1 MAGER
6 KPITTFI
13 VDCFVFFGRPLF
25 FLLKIF
31 LRLFWVFL
39 TSLGQ
44 IFRFLGKTGQNLIKK
59 KPLSDLKKPLSS
71 FFDKTSFLKR
81 WLKAVFSFFK
91 NKIFSFFSALKGFF
105 KKFFSFFRP
114 RFLALVI
121 FLSLFFYLGWSIFKD
136 LPQPQKLITRDIK
149 QTTRIYDQNGNLLY
163 RIFRHQNRTL
173 VPLEEIP
180 LVVKEATIAIEDGN
194 FYQHRGISFSGIGRS
209 FWRLFSQGKIEGGST
224 ITQQLVKNA
233 LLSPERTV
241 SRKIKEIVL
250 ALMVEARFSKDEI
263 LQMYLNE
270 VGYGG
275 ATYGVEEASQYYFGK
290 SARELNLAE
299 AALLAGLPASPTA
312 YSPFGAQPQLAKN
325 RQREVLFQMEK
336 KGFITKEVSQRVQNA
351 EIRLKNISQDI
362 LAPHFVMQVKQELV
376 DIFGDRFVEEG
387 GLQVTTTLDLPTQQM
402 AQKVV
407 KEELDKLT
415 SFKVTN
421 GAALVT
427 NPKTGEILAMVGSRD
442 YFDSDNDGNFNVT
455 TAPRQPGSIIKVVN
469 YALALQSGYTLA
481 SKILDAPVSFQIPGQ
496 PPYRPSNYDNRF
508 HGPVTLRTALACS
521 YNVPAV
527 KVLASLG
534 VDRMISLGQKMG
546 ITGWSDDSQFGLS
559 LTLGGGEVTM
569 KELATVYGVL
579 ANGGAKAPLQT
590 IIKVHDHK
598 GRLIWANP
606 CLEEAKIN
614 PKTFA
619 VRAKSNNTSCGE
631 KVISS
636 QIAWLLTSVLS
647 DNQARSPVFGPNSI
661 INIPQYQVAVKTGTT
676 NNLRDNWTIGYSP
689 NLLVVA
695 WVGNN
700 DNSPMA
706 KIASGVTGA
715 SPIWRRIMETLLV
728 QEGAEEFLVPEGIVS
743 RQVCLSWSEEE
754 KSCQEVKEEYFVD
767 GEQEKKGFGQIADET
782 ETRDKLLPA
791 QQDSRR

>member
-6 KPITTFI
+6 KQIIIFV

-25 FLLKIF
+25 LLLKII
-31 LRLFWVFL
+31 LRLFWLLLAGLRWVL
-39 TSLGQ
+39 
-44 IFRFLGKTGQNLIKK
+44 RVLGKVSQDLIKK
-59 KPLSDLKKPLSS
+59 AFSVSFKKPFSFLFGKALFLKKRLKVW
-71 FFDKTSFLKR
+71 FFS
-81 WLKAVFSFFK
+81 FK
-91 NKIFSFFSALKGFF
+91 NKVFAFLFTFKGFL
-105 KKFFSFFRP
+105 KK
-114 RFLALVI
+114 I
-121 FLSLFFYLGWSIFKD
+121 FLLFRLRLLVLVVFLFFLIYFGWSVFKD
-136 LPQPQKLITRDIK
+136 LPQPQKLITRNIK

-163 RIFRHQNRTL
+163 RVFRHQNRTL

-209 FWRLFSQGKIEGGST
+209 FWRLISQGKIEGGST

-233 LLSPERTV
+233 LLSPERTM
-241 SRKIKEIVL
+241 SRKLKEIIL
-250 ALMVEARFSKDEI
+250 ALMVEAKFSKDEI

-275 ATYGVEEASQYYFGK
+275 ATYGIEEASQYYFGK

-299 AALLAGLPASPTA
+299 AALLAGLPASPTT
-312 YSPFGAQPQLAKN
+312 YSPFGAQPQLAKI

-336 KGFITKEVSQRVQNA
+336 KGFITDRAAQRAQNA
-351 EIRLKNISQDI
+351 EIRLKNINQNI
-362 LAPHFVMQVKQELV
+362 LAPHFVMQVKQELA

-387 GLQVTTTLDLPTQQM
+387 GLQVTTTLDLSTQQM
-402 AQKVV
+402 AEKAIE
-407 KEELDKLT
+407 EELAKLT
-415 SFKVTN
+415 SFRVTN

-442 YFDSDNDGNFNVT
+442 YFDSENDGNFNVT
-455 TAPRQPGSIIKVVN
+455 VAPRQPGSTIKVVN
-469 YALALQSGYTLA
+469 YALALQNGYTLA
-481 SKILDAPVSFQIPGQ
+481 SRILDAPVSFRLPGQ

-508 HGPVTLRTALACS
+508 HGLMTLRTALACS

-534 VDRMISLGQKMG
+534 VDRMISLGHKMG
-546 ITGWSDDSQFGLS
+546 ITSWSDDDQFGLS

-579 ANGGAKAPLQT
+579 ANGGLKAPLQT
-590 IIKVHDHK
+590 IIKVHDRK
-598 GRLIWANP
+598 GKLIWANP

-619 VRAKSNNTSCGE
+619 VRAKSDNTSCGE
-631 KVISS
+631 QVISP
-636 QIAWLLTSVLS
+636 QVAWLLTSVLS
-647 DNQARSPVFGPNSI
+647 DNQARSPVFGANSI

-689 NLLVVA
+689 DLLVAA

-700 DNSPMA
+700 DNSSMA
-706 KIASGVTGA
+706 RIASGVTGA

-728 QEGAEEFLVPEGIVS
+728 QEEPEEFLLPENIVS
-743 RQVCLSWSEEE
+743 RPVCLSWDEEG
-754 KSCQEVKEEYFVD
+754 KSCQKTEEEYFID
-767 GEQEKKGFGQIADET
+767 GDRKEEGFGQIADET

-791 QQDSRR
+791 QQDSR